1 MDQRRYR
8 VSGWRIDREARSGE
22 DEADESFKQ
31 PIFLRFRTWLD
42 LWRSADKS
50 ALRYR
55 VPVRFAVVGVDQ
67 IGTGT
72 IANISSTG
80 IAFRTASAI
89 PVDCFIRVY
98 ISLAYSSCGTL
109 MAYGRVVRDG
119 EIVAVS
125 VLRYRFERRVPEIS
139 RYIRYKAQSVAA
151 RSRKPVRSLRH
162 FRRCREPL
170 ARSSCAPR
178 P

>member
-1 MDQRRYR
+1 MIEKRAQVKMKQMKVSNNQFFCDFEPGLICGDRRTNRRYD
-8 VSGWRIDREARSGE
+8 IE
-22 DEADESFKQ
+22 
-31 PIFLRFRTWLD
+31 L
-42 LWRSADKS
+42 
-50 ALRYR
+50 
-55 VPVRFAVVGVDQ
+55 PVRFAVVGVDQ

-72 IANISSTG
+72 MANISSTG